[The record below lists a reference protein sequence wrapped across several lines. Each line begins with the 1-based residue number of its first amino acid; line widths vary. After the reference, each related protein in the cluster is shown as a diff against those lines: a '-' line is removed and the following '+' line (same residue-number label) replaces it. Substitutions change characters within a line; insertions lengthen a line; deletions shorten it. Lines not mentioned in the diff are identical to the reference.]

1 MSMSSLCSETR
12 LAAYGSVA
20 TSLALLSDRALQQAL
35 DAAEPVGSGIGGK
48 SVLLE
53 VAGGPVFVKRVPLTD
68 LELRPEN
75 VHSTANLF
83 ELPMFCHY
91 GIGGPGFGAWR
102 ELAAH
107 AMTTNWALAGEFAGF
122 PLMYHWRV
130 LPDTTPLPEELA
142 DVDRVVDYWEGG
154 AQVRRRLEEQR
165 SSSASIALFLEYI
178 PRNLFGWLGEQL
190 RAGSEAADRAL
201 AMADRDLAAGIAFMN
216 ANGLLHFD
224 AHFQNLLTDG
234 ERLYFADYGLAISS
248 RFELAKDELA
258 FFERHR
264 NYDRCYAAMYTG
276 QWLVTELFGPGR
288 DQRESRLRAYA
299 SGQAPTGIPETAAA
313 ILTRDA
319 PVAVAMT
326 DFFNL
331 LRYETRRAPYPAGL

>member
-1 MSMSSLCSETR
+1 MSMPSPLSETR
-12 LAAYGSVA
+12 LAAYGSVS
-20 TSLALLSDRALQQAL
+20 TTLALLSDRALQQAL
-35 DAAEPVGSGIGGK
+35 DAAELVGSGIGGK

-53 VAGGPVFVKRVPLTD
+53 VVGRQVFVKRIPLTD

-91 GIGGPGFGAWR
+91 GIGGPAFGAWR

-107 AMTTNWALAGEFAGF
+107 VMTTNWALAGEFAGF

-142 DVDRVVDYWEGG
+142 DVDRVVDYWGG
-154 AQVRRRLEEQR
+154 RAQVRRRLEEQR

-178 PRNLFGWLGEQL
+178 PQNLFDWLGEQL
-190 RAGSEAADRAL
+190 RADNAAADRAL
-201 AMADRDLAAGIAFMN
+201 TMVDQDLAAGIAFMN

-248 RFELAKDELA
+248 RFELAENELA

-288 DQRESRLRAYA
+288 DQRESYLRAYA
-299 SGQAPTGIPETAAA
+299 SGQAASGIPQTATA

-331 LRYETRRAPYPAGL
+331 LRYETRQAPYPAEL

>member
-1 MSMSSLCSETR
+1 MSFLCSETR

-20 TSLALLSDRALQQAL
+20 TSLALLSDRALRQAL

-48 SVLLE
+48 SALFE
-53 VAGGPVFVKRVPLTD
+53 VAGRQVFVKQVPLTD

-75 VHSTANLF
+75 VRSTANLF

-107 AMTTNWALAGEFAGF
+107 AMTTNWAITGGFAGF

-130 LPDTTPLPEELA
+130 LPDTTPLPDELA

-154 AQVRRRLEEQR
+154 AQVRRRLEELR

-190 RAGSEAADRAL
+190 RAGGEAADRAL
-201 AMADRDLAAGIAFMN
+201 AMTDRNLAAGIAFMN

-224 AHFQNLLTDG
+224 AHFENLLTDG

-248 RFELAKDELA
+248 RFELAHDELA

-264 NYDRCYAAMYTG
+264 NYDRCYSAMYTG
-276 QWLVTELFGPGR
+276 QWLVTELFGAGR
-288 DQRESRLRAYA
+288 VERESRLRAYA

-313 ILTRDA
+313 ILARDA
-319 PVAVAMT
+319 PVVVAMT
-326 DFFNL
+326 DFFTV
-331 LRYETRRAPYPAGL
+331 LRHETRRAPYPAGL